1 MYRAVVTLP
10 FSKMAFDSEDIGS
23 LLLHLSQVLS
33 AEDLQLGLRSI
44 VIESDG
50 DIPSAYWAVRDRLLG
65 DLG

>member
-1 MYRAVVTLP
+1 
-10 FSKMAFDSEDIGS
+10 MAFDSEDIGS